1 VALDG
6 TLMAAE
12 VAGKGGGIEVGAVR
26 SLGIP
31 IVTGREGYQYDVS
44 ADGQR
49 FLMAAA
55 PEQKSSAP
63 LTLVHNWTMLLK
75 K

>member
-6 TLMAAE
+6 SLMAAE
-12 VAGKGGGIEVGAVR
+12 VAGKGGSIEVGAVR

-31 IVTGREGYQYDVS
+31 TVTGRGWLYDVS

-49 FLMAAA
+49 FLVA
-55 PEQKSSAP
+55 PRRSRSP
-63 LTLVHNWTMLLK
+63 PSR
-75 K
+75 

>member
-1 VALDG
+1 
-6 TLMAAE
+6 MAAE
-12 VAGKGGGIEVGAVR
+12 VVIKGSSVEVGAVR

-31 IVTGREGYQYDVS
+31 VVRGRGWMYDVS

-49 FLMAAA
+49 FLVAVR
-55 PEQKSSAP
+55 PEPKAAP
-63 LTLVHNWTMLLK
+63 LTLISNWPLLLK

>member
-1 VALDG
+1 
-6 TLMAAE
+6 MAIGIAQN
-12 VAGKGGGIEVGAVR
+12 GGSIEVGAVR

-31 IVTGREGYQYDVS
+31 TVTTRGWTYDVS

-49 FLMAAA
+49 FLVAARPA
-55 PEQKSSAP
+55 QKSSEP
-63 LTLVHNWTMLLK
+63 LTLVSNWTLLLK